1 MTTGGPPG
9 EDDRAPLQA
18 PLTLARAGIVT
29 GLAVEARLLE
39 KAQKRLGATPGGG
52 PPTVLCAGASS
63 RRAAAC
69 AERLLHG
76 GTGWLVS
83 FGVAGG
89 LDPALAPGT
98 LLLPRTVRSER
109 GRLVETDDARRGVL
123 AGRARAAG
131 LTVADGPLYG
141 GSAPIGTATGK
152 AALHRALGCVAVD
165 MESHAV
171 AAVAAKAGRPFL
183 VVRAVADPADRPL
196 PDFLDGAV
204 NESGNSRLAPVLK
217 QLARRPGS
225 IGPLLRLRG
234 DLRRALA
241 SLRKLLEVGGD
252 VLLGGGL

>member
-9 EDDRAPLQA
+9 EDDRAPVRT
-18 PLTLARAGIVT
+18 PLTLARPGIVT
-29 GLAVEARLLE
+29 GLAVEARLLK
-39 KAQKRLGATPGGG
+39 KARKRLGATPGGEQ
-52 PPTVLCAGASS
+52 PTVLCAGASS

-109 GRLVETDDARRGVL
+109 GRLVETDDARRRVL

-171 AAVAAKAGRPFL
+171 AAVAAKAGRPLL

-204 NESGNSRLAPVLK
+204 NEAGNSRLAPVLK
-217 QLARRPGS
+217 QLARQPGS
-225 IGPLLRLRG
+225 IGLLLRLRG

-252 VLLGGGL
+252 ILLGGGL